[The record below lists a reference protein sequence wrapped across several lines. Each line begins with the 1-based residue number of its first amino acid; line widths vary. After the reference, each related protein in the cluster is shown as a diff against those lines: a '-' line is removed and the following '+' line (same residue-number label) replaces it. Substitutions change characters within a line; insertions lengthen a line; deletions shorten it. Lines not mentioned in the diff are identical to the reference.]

1 MDPMAMKLVNMPLGK
16 ARPLA
21 GNQCEIDLT
30 QQGKMPAWPM
40 PLTTHVASAT
50 RKPLASPMP
59 AVANDQT
66 AANSAIARRLPHRS
80 PSQPLG
86 ICSSE

>member
-1 MDPMAMKLVNMPLGK
+1 MQLVNMPLGK
-16 ARPLA
+16 PRRLA
-21 GNQCEIDLT
+21 GNQCEIDPT

-40 PLTTHVASAT
+40 PLTTHVASAI
-50 RKPLASPMP
+50 RKPSASPMQ
-59 AVANDQT
+59 AVATDQT
-66 AANSAIARRLPHRS
+66 AANSASARRLPHRS